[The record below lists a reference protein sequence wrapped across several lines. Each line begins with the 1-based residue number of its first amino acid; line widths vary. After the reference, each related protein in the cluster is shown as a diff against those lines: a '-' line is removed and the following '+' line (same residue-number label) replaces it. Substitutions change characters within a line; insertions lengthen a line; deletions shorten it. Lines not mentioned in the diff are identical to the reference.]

1 MKLSG
6 FESSGKVELH
16 ASEDTLVVLK
26 QRMTAMELV
35 RAARSLQKLA
45 TDLHVHLARVCGHCD
60 GCDGGDEVEL
70 PDYLREEAGIPEK
83 AKLCAS
89 VDEGEHSV
97 TISEAD
103 YDYDL
108 RDVPEEVLEMFRD
121 AEICVGE
128 LEERLILGDVVYGD

>member
-6 FESSGKVELH
+6 FESGGKVELH

-26 QRMTAMELV
+26 QRMTAMELL

-60 GCDGGDEVEL
+60 GCDGECPFGGGDEVEL

-108 RDVPEEVLEMFRD
+108 LDVPE
-121 AEICVGE
+121 
-128 LEERLILGDVVYGD
+128 